1 MAFSRNVLSV
11 LILAADWLT
20 IFACGLGMYLAYLG
34 WNADAPLFLAALIIG
49 AGLVVISLHA
59 SGAYRLPVILAPRRH
74 LGRLTG
80 AYALAFLLMVALAFA
95 LKISD
100 QYSRVWLFGWLGGG
114 LGVLLAQKAWLAR
127 LLRRLMEWGVIARK
141 VAVFGYDER
150 GMRLLTRLDGN
161 RPPWMHLVGVFDD
174 RSTRLPAHPRLPVL
188 GTSEDLIRYAQTHGC
203 DDILVTL
210 PLSCERR
217 LAELIRKFSVLPT
230 TLHLVPA
237 LPGGVTGLQLGCS
250 EASGIPLIDIEQ
262 NPLAGWKYAVK
273 WLEDKLLASL
283 ILVLISPLMLLI
295 AVAIKLDSPGPVLF
309 VQRRIGFN
317 NKPFNV
323 YKFRTMRADAAD
335 PDARRLVT
343 RDDPRVTRLG
353 RFLRRTSLD
362 ELPQFFNV
370 LKGDMSIVGPRP
382 HALHAC
388 AAGRAY
394 QEAVA
399 EYAHRHKVKPGI
411 TGWAQVNGWRGETDT
426 LEKIRKRV
434 EYDLYYIDHFSLW
447 LDLKIIARTVLAGFT
462 GQNAY

>member
-1 MAFSRNVLSV
+1 MSFSRRIVSV
-11 LILAADWLT
+11 LILAGDWLA
-20 IFACGLGMYLAYLG
+20 IFGCGLAIYLAYLG
-34 WNADAPLFLAALIIG
+34 WNRDAPLFLAALLLG
-49 AGLVVISLHA
+49 AGLVVTTLQLA
-59 SGAYRLPVILAPRRH
+59 GAYRLPVILHPRRH
-74 LGRLTG
+74 LGRLAG

-114 LGVLLAQKAWLAR
+114 LLLLLAQKAATAR
-127 LLRRLMEWGVIARK
+127 LLRRLMERGLLARR
-141 VAVFGYDER
+141 VAVFGFDQR
-150 GMRLLTRLDGN
+150 GLDLLARLNGN
-161 RPPWMHLVGVFDD
+161 RPPWMHLVGAFDD
-174 RSTRLPAHPRLPVL
+174 RSTRLPRSRLLPLL
-188 GTSEDLIRYAQTHGC
+188 GDSEDLIRYARTHRC

-210 PLSCERR
+210 PLSCEQR

-237 LPGGVTGLQLGCS
+237 LPGGVSVRHLGCS
-250 EASGIPLIDIEQ
+250 DYSGIPLIDIEQ
-262 NPLAGWKYAVK
+262 NPLADWKYVAK
-273 WLEDKLLASL
+273 WLEDKLLGGL
-283 ILVLISPLMLLI
+283 ILLLISPLLLLI
-295 AVAIKLDSPGPVLF
+295 AVAIKLDSPGPVFF

-317 NKPFNV
+317 NNVFRV
-323 YKFRTMRADAAD
+323 YKFRTMRVQDTD

-382 HALHAC
+382 HALGAC

-399 EYAHRHKVKPGI
+399 EYAYRHKVKPGI

-434 EYDLYYIDHFSLW
+434 EYDLYYIDHCSVW
-447 LDLKIIARTVLAGFT
+447 LDLKIIARTLLAGFRHH
-462 GQNAY
+462 NAY